1 MSLWSKMSLLK
12 EKYKWVIQT
21 LIYVITFQCSLLLSL
36 LLDICLEN
44 VTQDRWLEVLTT
56 SSSSLLIELRVVW
69 IKDYGGSWIKRISNS
84 FLFSKITLV
93 SVLFFQTF
101 CENNQRFF
109 KIISLSYLQLS
120 KLICFYFHKA
130 PDTFLYATPY

>member
-44 VTQDRWLEVLTT
+44 ITQDRWLEVLTT
-56 SSSSLLIELRVVW
+56 SSSSLLIELRIVW

-93 SVLFFQTF
+93 SVLFFQIF

-109 KIISLSYLQLS
+109 KIISLSYLQLR
-120 KLICFYFHKA
+120 KLICFYFYKA
-130 PDTFLYATPY
+130 HDTFLYATPY